1 MKCFDSTLIT
11 ETKQFIFTVT
21 NRDAKRQ
28 RNHITG
34 VHVLKRG
41 HQLGALFQKFGRKM
55 TYLGAMATKLVAK
68 LSPVFT

>member
-21 NRDAKRQ
+21 NRYAKWQ

-34 VHVLKRG
+34 VYV
-41 HQLGALFQKFGRKM
+41 
-55 TYLGAMATKLVAK
+55 
-68 LSPVFT
+68 